1 MRENESVL
9 MESKNNT
16 ELPRKPRTFPN
27 GLVIEELSMGQP
39 NGKRASPGKTVISCC
54 VSFYFYL
61 CVHLFPLLLR
71 LFDLY
76 AHISIYF
83 LSVFVCLFCLSLSL
97 SYLHPI
103 GLSICLS
110 HTFWFLRI
118 LVSFYLSLSLSL
130 SHLGSCNF
138 FFILSLS
145 NYYLFSLFISLTFS
159 PLSVFLSGSIS
170 TQFTLYVSFFLY
182 QYVFVLHQF
191 IAL

>member
-9 MESKNNT
+9 LESKNNT

-39 NGKRASPGKTVISCC
+39 NGKRASPGKTVISCGA
-54 VSFYFYL
+54 SFYFYL
-61 CVHLFPLLLR
+61 CVHRFPLLLR

-83 LSVFVCLFCLSLSL
+83 LSVYVCLFCLSLSL
-97 SYLHPI
+97 SHLHPI

-118 LVSFYLSLSLSL
+118 LFSFYLSLSLSL
-130 SHLGSCNF
+130 SLSVSHLGSCNF
-138 FFILSLS
+138 FVILSLS
-145 NYYLFSLFISLTFS
+145 NYYLFSLFISLSFS
-159 PLSVFLSGSIS
+159 PLSVFLSGSLS
-170 TQFTLYVSFFLY
+170 TQFTLYVYFFL
-182 QYVFVLHQF
+182 
-191 IAL
+191 